1 MKFLHHLATLLVV
14 ILASHLPLTA
24 QDPQRS
30 RTWQM
35 RDGSEIKGSFV
46 KILGDKLIIKENNKE
61 TAISQEWLS
70 PKSLETAKAF
80 EGGMNEKLIDTIL
93 LMDFIR
99 IAIDPD
105 RFPANTFDMGAPK
118 DVAALQENEP
128 YHRVKITNDFFLKQT
143 EVTWAEWNAVR
154 DLAAD
159 YGYTDIAPGRNGYHG
174 DESGSHP
181 VTEVSWCDVIKWC
194 NLKSQIENK
203 TAVYYTSA
211 DFNPEAILRTGTG
224 ANGTAGAEPKPAPAT
239 ARQPKPD
246 LFVNPNADGY
256 RLPTEAEW
264 ELAWHCGG
272 RANRVPEPDGWHNQ
286 ISTGNTH
293 PVRTM
298 PTATAKPIHD
308 MLGNVAEWC
317 WDWKGPLVPFGFVT
331 DPQGPETGPHRVFRG
346 GSWADH
352 PECCRPTYRG
362 DYSPITPRS
371 CFIGFRPARNAP
383 PEQRKTSR

>member
-1 MKFLHHLATLLVV
+1 MKLFRLPVTLLF
-14 ILASHLPLTA
+14 LAVLTHPPLTA
-24 QDPQRS
+24 QNAQGP

-46 KILGDKLIIKENNKE
+46 KMLGDKLLIKEKE
-61 TAISQEWLS
+61 KEISIPQDWLS
-70 PKSLETAKAF
+70 PKSLETAKALAS
-80 EGGMNEKLIDTIL
+80 GMSEKVIDTIL
-93 LMDFIR
+93 LMDFVR
-99 IAIDPD
+99 ITMDPD
-105 RFPANTFDMGAPK
+105 RFPNRTFDMGAPK
-118 DVAALQENEP
+118 ENLALRETEP
-128 YHRVKITNDFFLKQT
+128 YHRVRITNDFFMKQT

-154 DLAAD
+154 DLSHD
-159 YGYTDIAPGRNGYHG
+159 YGYTDIAPGRNGYRG
-174 DESGSHP
+174 DESGNHP
-181 VTEVSWCDVIKWC
+181 VTEVSWWDAVKWC

-203 TAVYYTSA
+203 TAVYHTSTS
-211 DFNPEAILRTGTG
+211 FEPKTILRTGTDRIHM
-224 ANGTAGAEPKPAPAT
+224 N
-239 ARQPKPD
+239 
-246 LFVNPNADGY
+246 LNADGY

-272 RANRVPEPDGWHNQ
+272 RANGVPEPDGWHNQ

-298 PTATAKPIHD
+298 LTATSKSLHD

-317 WDWKGPLVPFGFVT
+317 WDWKEPLVFTEGVT
-331 DPQGPETGPHRVFRG
+331 DPRGPESGPHRIFRG

-352 PECCRPTYRG
+352 PQICRPTYRG

-383 PEQRKTSR
+383 PLPRKSGL